1 MTLQRT
7 GPGLAH
13 IAGKQVGCPESI
25 QMRRNSKTWGGA
37 RFCPPGCTC
46 GRHSKDHPNYGQHGP
61 ARLAKWL
68 EGRSKYLWW
77 HPSESESDLMQM
89 LDEFGIEYQ
98 FQAVIENRF
107 IADFLIGSIDI
118 EVDNR
123 PARWLPNTSQQS
135 RAMYLES
142 LGYIVVH
149 YNAGAGYSGKRSK
162 RLSTHESA

>member
-1 MTLQRT
+1 
-7 GPGLAH
+7 
-13 IAGKQVGCPESI
+13 
-25 QMRRNSKTWGGA
+25 
-37 RFCPPGCTC
+37 
-46 GRHSKDHPNYGQHGP
+46 
-61 ARLAKWL
+61 
-68 EGRSKYLWW
+68 
-77 HPSESESDLMQM
+77 MQM